1 MNRSPDQLITVPE
14 LAEYL
19 GLSKQQLALMR
30 VKGSGPRFLRA
41 SAANIR
47 YRWSDVEAWL
57 DENTHQSTDEYTD
70 QPGTY
75 NRRVTA

>member
-1 MNRSPDQLITVPE
+1 MNRHADRLLSPEE
-14 LAEYL
+14 LGEYL
-19 GLSKQQLALMR
+19 GLTKQQLALMR

-75 NRRVTA
+75 NAKQPA